1 MIFFKQKMSQVET
14 ESQEPVEPTETQNI
28 PCNREQCKI
37 LFEKEFESKLA
48 IKKKYDTRENK
59 I

>member
-48 IKKKYDTRENK
+48 IKKKV
-59 I
+59 